1 MVVTAAYIWFRS
13 PRKGRVSLIIL
24 VGAIVAAIVAS
35 SIDGSTRGD
44 DTNSNFWVEMSTMF
58 QAGGTRADR
67 EVLWGAARKVFQN
80 HPILGAGP
88 SNFGVAAAN
97 ELHVG
102 DVGGNYAD
110 NPKVLYSRALHNI
123 YYQTLSEQGIVGF
136 AILLALIAQF
146 WIRNRALTR
155 RAAAAQWRALGGEHD
170 LGAIARGLE
179 CGLVTFLA
187 CGWFYNMFLVSG
199 FWGLI
204 IANTVLY
211 RMTRRRGNRA
221 PPLTAGSSMIVRSDA
236 KRYAFT
242 PAV

>member
-1 MVVTAAYIWFRS
+1 MV
-13 PRKGRVSLIIL
+13 
-24 VGAIVAAIVAS
+24 AIVAS

-58 QAGGTRADR
+58 EEGGTRADR
-67 EVLWGAARKVFQN
+67 EVLWGAATKVFQL
-80 HPILGAGP
+80 HPVLGAGP
-88 SNFGVAAAN
+88 GNFGVAAAS

-110 NPKVLYSRALHNI
+110 NPKTLYSRALHNI
-123 YYQTLSEQGIVGF
+123 YYQTLSEQGVVGF
-136 AILLALIAQF
+136 AIFLAVLAQF

-155 RAAAAQWRALGGEHD
+155 RAAAAQWRALGGDHD
-170 LGAIARGLE
+170 IGAIARGLE

-199 FWGLI
+199 FWGII

-211 RMTRRRGNRA
+211 RITRRRGNGA
-221 PPLTAGSSMIVRSDA
+221 PPLSAGSTMIARGDA
-236 KRYAFT
+236 NSYAF
-242 PAV
+242 ARSV